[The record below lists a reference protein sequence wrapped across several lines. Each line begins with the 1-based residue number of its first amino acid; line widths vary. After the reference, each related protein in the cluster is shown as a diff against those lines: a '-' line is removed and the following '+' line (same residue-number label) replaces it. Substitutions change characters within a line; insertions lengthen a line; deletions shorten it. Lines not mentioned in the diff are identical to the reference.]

1 MSAFHA
7 TSVGQAV
14 HSGSHGASR
23 SPRRNDHAHL
33 GESHARRRGAPA
45 GKLADVEL
53 HFAGG
58 ELDGLRL
65 IGFAVWARRDGGG
78 KNVTFPARQFT
89 VRGERR
95 SYTLLRSIENVEA
108 EKRLREFVLQAYA
121 GYDNEPAA
129 TVAR

>member
-1 MSAFHA
+1 MHTYVKVTPA
-7 TSVGQAV
+7 
-14 HSGSHGASR
+14 
-23 SPRRNDHAHL
+23 DD
-33 GESHARRRGAPA
+33 GAPA

-53 HFAGG
+53 HFAAG

-95 SYTLLRSIENVEA
+95 SYTLLRSIENVDA
-108 EKRLREFVLQAYA
+108 EKRLREFVLRAYA
-121 GYDNEPAA
+121 GFDNEPAP
-129 TVAR
+129 TGAR